1 MNKRLYKSRNDQK
14 IDGVCAGIANY
25 FGVDPTII
33 RLAWALFV
41 VLGGSGILAY
51 IVCALVLPREPEYID
66 VE

>member
-1 MNKRLYKSRNDQK
+1 MKKRLYKSRNDQK
-14 IDGVCAGIANY
+14 IDGVCAGIANF
-25 FGVDPTII
+25 FGIDPTIV

-41 VLGGSGILAY
+41 IAAGSGILAY

>member
-41 VLGGSGILAY
+41 VLGGCGIVAY

-66 VE
+66 V